1 MLRQIKLILM
11 AAATLAMLGTAA
23 PAHAEPLTH
32 TSETFEESGTIDPW
46 FTCDGFH
53 LILTYDVTFRVTEYF
68 NADGDL
74 VRARIYVHGSGTF
87 ANSVTGE
94 SNTGSS
100 PSIYFDDYVAGTTA
114 IVGRLNHN
122 NLPGEGNVAL
132 DAGRIVFDMETG
144 EVIFSA
150 GPHPG
155 EANIDWC
162 SIVD

>member
-1 MLRQIKLILM
+1 MVRLIKPISI
-11 AAATLAMLGTAA
+11 AAAMLAMLGMAT
-23 PAHAEPLTH
+23 PAQAEPITH
-32 TSETFEESGTIDPW
+32 TSETFEVSGTIDPW

-53 LILTYDVTFRVTEYF
+53 LILTYAATVRVTEYF

-74 VRARIYVHGSGTF
+74 VRARIYGHGSGTF
-87 ANSVTGE
+87 VNSVTGA

-100 PSIYFDDYVAGTTA
+100 PSIYFQDYIAGTTT

>member
-1 MLRQIKLILM
+1 ML
-11 AAATLAMLGTAA
+11 AAVA
-23 PAHAEPLTH
+23 PAQAERLTH
-32 TSETFEESGTIDPW
+32 TTENLHFSGMIDPW
-46 FTCDGFH
+46 FECDGFD
-53 LILTYDVTFRVTEYF
+53 LILNYDVDVRLTEYF
-68 NADGDL
+68 NVDGDL
-74 VRARIYVHGSGTF
+74 VRARAISHGSGTF
-87 ANSVTGE
+87 YNSVTLV

-100 PSIYFDDYVAGTTA
+100 PSIYFDDYVEGTTT

-132 DAGRIVFDMETG
+132 DAGRIVYDWETG

>member
-1 MLRQIKLILM
+1 MAPLIRAILGI
-11 AAATLAMLGTAA
+11 ALTLAMLATAA
-23 PAHAEPLTH
+23 PAQAERLTH
-32 TSETFEESGTIDPW
+32 TTEAFHFTGTVDPW
-46 FTCDGFH
+46 FECDGFH
-53 LILTYDVTFRVTEYF
+53 LILDYDAVVRVTEYF

-74 VRARIYVHGSGTF
+74 VRARTYGHGSGTF
-87 ANSVTGE
+87 YNSETGE

-100 PSIYFDDYVAGTTA
+100 PQIYFDDFVAGTTT

-144 EVIFSA
+144 EVLFSA

-155 EANIDWC
+155 EENIDWC